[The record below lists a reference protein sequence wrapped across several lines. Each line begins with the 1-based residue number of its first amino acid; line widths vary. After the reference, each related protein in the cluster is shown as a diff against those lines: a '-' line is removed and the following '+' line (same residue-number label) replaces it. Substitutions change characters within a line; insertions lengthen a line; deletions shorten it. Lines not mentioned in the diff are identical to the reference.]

1 MGKTYEQGRAWIELD
16 IENLKHNVEALSSLL
31 PAGCALM
38 PAIKANAYGHG
49 AVPMAKELNKMG
61 VQAYCVASV
70 TEAMQLRENGVV
82 GEILI
87 LGYTHPSDFPLLIQ
101 CNLTQAVLDYEYA
114 ELLDAFGSE
123 IKVHIAVDTGMHRV
137 GEPAE
142 KIDAIL
148 AMMRMKH
155 LLVTGIYTH
164 LCADDS
170 LAEKDVAFTKKQAAS
185 FDRVCK
191 RVLSEGFAVKTHI
204 LGSYGLL
211 NYPELG
217 GSYARVGIAL
227 YGVMSNRSDL
237 AFCPVEL
244 RSVLSVKA
252 RVMTVRNIQPGEYVG
267 YGLAFTAEN
276 KRKIASLSIGYADGL
291 PRALSCG
298 RGSVL
303 IHGQAVPIVGRVCM
317 DQTMVDVTDI
327 ENVKCGDIAVIV
339 GKSGNMEIT
348 AYDLAE
354 QSDTITNEILSRMGS
369 RLNRNK
375 AYFSRCNSLTQE
387 NL

>member
-1 MGKTYEQGRAWIELD
+1 MEKTYEQGRAWIELD
-16 IENLKHNVEALSSLL
+16 IENLKHNIEALSSLL

-61 VQAYCVASV
+61 VQAFCVASV
-70 TEAMQLRENGVV
+70 TEAMQLRENGVI

-101 CNLTQAVLDYEYA
+101 YNLTQAVLDYEYA

-142 KIDAIL
+142 NIDAIL
-148 AMMRMKH
+148 SMLKMQH

-170 LAEKDVAFTKKQAAS
+170 LAEKDVAFTQKQAAS
-185 FDRVCK
+185 FTRVCK
-191 RVLSEGFAVKTHI
+191 RVLSEGFAVKTHV

-237 AFCPVEL
+237 VFCPVEL
-244 RSVLSVKA
+244 RPVLSVKA
-252 RVMTVRNIQPGEYVG
+252 RVMTVRSVQPGEHVG
-267 YGLAFTAEN
+267 YGLAYTAESE
-276 KRKIASLSIGYADGL
+276 KKIASLSIGFADGL

-298 RGSVL
+298 HGRVL
-303 IHGQAVPIVGRVCM
+303 IHGQTAPIVGRVCM

-375 AYFSRCNSLTQE
+375 AYFPAAIY
-387 NL
+387 

>member
-1 MGKTYEQGRAWIELD
+1 MNSMEKTYEQGRAWIELD
-16 IENLKHNVEALSSLL
+16 IENLKHNVEALRSLL
-31 PAGCALM
+31 PADCALM

-61 VQAYCVASV
+61 VQAFCVASV

-101 CNLTQAVLDYEYA
+101 YNLTQAVLDYEYA
-114 ELLDAFGSE
+114 ELLDAFDRE
-123 IKVHIAVDTGMHRV
+123 IKVHIAVDTGMHRI

-142 KIDAIL
+142 NIDAIL
-148 AMMRMKH
+148 SMLRMQH
-155 LLVTGIYTH
+155 LLGTGIYTH

-170 LAEKDVAFTKKQAAS
+170 LAEKDMAFTRKQAAS
-185 FDRVCK
+185 FDRVCE
-191 RVLSEGFAVKTHI
+191 RILSEGFAVKTHI
-204 LGSYGLL
+204 LGSYGLI

-244 RSVLSVKA
+244 RPVLSVKA
-252 RVMTVRNIQPGEYVG
+252 RVITVRNIQPGEHVG
-267 YGLAFTAEN
+267 YGLAYTAESE
-276 KRKIASLSIGYADGL
+276 KKIASLSIGYADGL

-298 RGSVL
+298 SGRVL
-303 IHGQAVPIVGRVCM
+303 IHGQEAPIVGRVCM

-327 ENVKCGDIAVIV
+327 DNVKCGDIATVL
-339 GKSGNMEIT
+339 GRSGNMEIP

-354 QSDTITNEILSRMGS
+354 QSYSITNEILSRMGS
-369 RLNRNK
+369 RLNRI
-375 AYFSRCNSLTQE
+375 LI
-387 NL
+387 